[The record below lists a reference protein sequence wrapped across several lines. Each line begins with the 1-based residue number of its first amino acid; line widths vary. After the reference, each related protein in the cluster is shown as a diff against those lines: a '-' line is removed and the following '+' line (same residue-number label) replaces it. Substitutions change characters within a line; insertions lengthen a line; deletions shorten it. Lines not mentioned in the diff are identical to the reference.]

1 MTTIAICAVQLQP
14 IAGVEIHFGLHLKA
28 GHVGSA
34 FSTVATRAKLVV
46 ELSKAN

>member
-1 MTTIAICAVQLQP
+1 MTTIAICAAQRQP
-14 IAGVEIHFGLHLKA
+14 IAGVETHLGFHLKA
-28 GHVGSA
+28 GHSGPA